1 MRKSTTNTFKDG
13 LVMDLNPI
21 NTPNTVLTDCING
34 TIITYNGN
42 EYSLQN
48 DMGNFPLAGCNLEN
62 NFIPLGLKEYSGI
75 LYIISYNPITKQTQI
90 GSYPSVK
97 EAENITVPEVDKS
110 ISFDIISDNSENTH
124 LSYKDIESKSKMCII
139 SKDLTNKSIINPGDE
154 YTFDPETP
162 DNKSAFQ
169 SIEYYILDSN
179 KNTYNITDELNIKNE
194 QRHVS
199 WQIPGWLVAKKH
211 TAELSSFAIDIISID
226 VAPFSNGE
234 STASATIKFTWT
246 SYDNLINN
254 YNNGESIP
262 PFIIK
267 GNWTFGN
274 QTGNINESNIN
285 SISLYNGAKS
295 YYCSKD
301 IKFNVTSNNLSDKLS
316 IVATPWI
323 YNLEYDILLIV
334 LYIYK
339 VVFLLIYYYPLK
351 RLLLHPQL

>member
-75 LYIISYNPITKQTQI
+75 LYIVSYNPITKQTQI

-97 EAENITVPEVDKS
+97 EAENTTVPEVDSS

-154 YTFDPETP
+154 YTFDPEIP

-194 QRHVS
+194 KRHVS
-199 WQIPGWLVAKKH
+199 
-211 TAELSSFAIDIISID
+211 
-226 VAPFSNGE
+226 
-234 STASATIKFTWT
+234 
-246 SYDNLINN
+246 
-254 YNNGESIP
+254 
-262 PFIIK
+262 
-267 GNWTFGN
+267 
-274 QTGNINESNIN
+274 
-285 SISLYNGAKS
+285 
-295 YYCSKD
+295 
-301 IKFNVTSNNLSDKLS
+301 
-316 IVATPWI
+316 
-323 YNLEYDILLIV
+323 
-334 LYIYK
+334 
-339 VVFLLIYYYPLK
+339 
-351 RLLLHPQL
+351 